1 MRRGNQI
8 IECAQNGESDMKL
21 SIIVP
26 VYNMASDGKL
36 NYCLDSLAAQ
46 TISDYEVITVDDAS
60 TDESFSILLEYEKK
74 YPGKFKAVHS
84 EVNKRQGGAK
94 NIGLSLAKGE
104 WIGFIDSDDWI
115 LPTMYEKLI
124 GRAEETGADMVGCDY
139 CLTDEHSMKI
149 GKRVENGKAEQ
160 SGVLGNKQCRSLI
173 LDSGSLVVKVY
184 RREIFMDSGIRFP
197 EHIFY
202 EDNAISDAVLLQAHH
217 YEYIPEVMY
226 FYYQHERP
234 RCIPSA
240 GSAVKTGWRL
250 DGAFWKMRR
259 NSVILKSTDRK
270 SALNTRCCFMSIRC
284 FPIWSERVINRFLL
298 SGRWETN

>member
-1 MRRGNQI
+1 
-8 IECAQNGESDMKL
+8 MKL

-60 TDESFSILLEYEKK
+60 TDKSFSILLEYEKK

-149 GKRVENGKAEQ
+149 GKRVKNGKAE
-160 SGVLGNKQCRSLI
+160 K
-173 LDSGSLVVKVY
+173 LVQPAQTQEAKVDDKTTKIAKPAAD
-184 RREIFMDSGIRFP
+184 EK
-197 EHIFY
+197 
-202 EDNAISDAVLLQAHH
+202 NAA
-217 YEYIPEVMY
+217 
-226 FYYQHERP
+226 
-234 RCIPSA
+234 
-240 GSAVKTGWRL
+240 AVKADAPAEDSTRKFDFGEL
-250 DGAFWKMRR
+250 KFGADYDPK
-259 NSVILKSTDRK
+259 KTK
-270 SALNTRCCFMSIRC
+270 
-284 FPIWSERVINRFLL
+284 
-298 SGRWETN
+298 

>member
-1 MRRGNQI
+1 
-8 IECAQNGESDMKL
+8 MKL

-149 GKRVENGKAEQ
+149 GKRVENGKEEQ

-197 EHIFY
+197 EQVTPHAPTAEELALLRPLVERWCALFGG
-202 EDNAISDAVLLQAHH
+202 DAEALMNSPFTVVTPDSRNPYRQ
-217 YEYIPEVMY
+217 MY
-226 FYYQHERP
+226 
-234 RCIPSA
+234 A
-240 GSAVKTGWRL
+240 A
-250 DGAFWKMRR
+250 
-259 NSVILKSTDRK
+259 N
-270 SALNTRCCFMSIRC
+270 
-284 FPIWSERVINRFLL
+284 
-298 SGRWETN
+298 

>member
-1 MRRGNQI
+1 
-8 IECAQNGESDMKL
+8 MKL

-46 TISDYEVITVDDAS
+46 TISDYAVITEDDAS

-217 YEYIPEVMY
+217 NE
-226 FYYQHERP
+226 
-234 RCIPSA
+234 
-240 GSAVKTGWRL
+240 
-250 DGAFWKMRR
+250 
-259 NSVILKSTDRK
+259 
-270 SALNTRCCFMSIRC
+270 
-284 FPIWSERVINRFLL
+284 
-298 SGRWETN
+298 